1 MRSTWPSS
9 ILRQQYLHQVN
20 IISHSG
26 HGSLSPLQAE
36 GVKSV
41 SLLVLGLQ
49 QPQVRLPLV
58 ADDFAAGEASDGN
71 DHGGIMTL
79 SEMLHHDGTGQRYQE
94 ISLHMRKVDWITY
107 YIYIIYQMLILSLRV
122 SSHPPVVPLL
132 AVVLLL
138 LLLVLLSH
146 LLLVA
151 HLPVVAVVAHPDPL
165 GRRLTTVI
173 VSRP

>member
-1 MRSTWPSS
+1 
-9 ILRQQYLHQVN
+9 
-20 IISHSG
+20 
-26 HGSLSPLQAE
+26 
-36 GVKSV
+36 
-41 SLLVLGLQ
+41 
-49 QPQVRLPLV
+49 
-58 ADDFAAGEASDGN
+58 
-71 DHGGIMTL
+71 
-79 SEMLHHDGTGQRYQE
+79 
-94 ISLHMRKVDWITY
+94 
-107 YIYIIYQMLILSLRV
+107 MLILSLRV

-165 GRRLTTVI
+165 RRRLTTVI